1 MQSSHTNR
9 SNIFAPTSKH
19 LRSLAGSYQ
28 DIDEDDQSTSSIVS
42 QHAVLSTNHPP
53 EKIHATQKEPRVE
66 TVLLPLLTP
75 PTTDVDEVDD
85 EIAQANKATVE
96 EVDEYARPGEDS
108 ITRDIHPPDAMLIKP
123 NPRSLDS
130 HLH

>member
-1 MQSSHTNR
+1 MQSSHINP

-28 DIDEDDQSTSSIVS
+28 DIDEDDHPTSSLIL
-42 QHAVLSTNHPP
+42 QHAALSIDHPP
-53 EKIHATQKEPRVE
+53 EKIDVTQKGSRVE

-85 EIAQANKATVE
+85 EIAQANKAIVE